1 MIIKLYPG
9 KTEEQKTALA
19 GQITRAVMETLLSK
33 EDAVSVSFEE
43 VQPQDWAQL
52 TGAEIVGKPE
62 QLYSDRDIR
71 CEPGRG

>member
-1 MIIKLYPG
+1 MPHVIIKLYPG

-52 TGAEIVGKPE
+52 YRAEIVGKPE
-62 QLYSDRDIR
+62 QLYKR
-71 CEPGRG
+71 PGYTM